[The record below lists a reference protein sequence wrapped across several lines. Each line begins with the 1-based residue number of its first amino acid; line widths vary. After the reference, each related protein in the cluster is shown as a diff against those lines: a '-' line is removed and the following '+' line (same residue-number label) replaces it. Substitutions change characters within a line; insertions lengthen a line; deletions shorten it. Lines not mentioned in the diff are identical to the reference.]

1 MKVNEYLT
9 FAKNID
15 NNDEYSLY
23 KIDYQDSYGYM
34 TVFDILPGVQVI
46 LNDFHCIISPESK
59 EPSTKHYLEINH
71 CLHGRFECIFEEN
84 RYGYL
89 GEGDVSMNDW
99 SIDRKISSFPLGYY
113 YGIEILIDIDRVSQ
127 DAFFKQFHIDVLA
140 LFKRVRKNHKLL
152 IVRSTERIQH
162 IYWEM
167 YHVWD
172 KMDQNYLKLKV
183 AELLFFL
190 QDASFEI
197 LDDRCYYTKYQI
209 QSVKQVKKYLSENYQ
224 EKHKIEDL
232 AHFSHIS
239 VATLRKCFKDIY
251 GKPIYQW
258 YKEYRLEKARK
269 LLLETD
275 LSIITIATQIGYT
288 NPSKFSSAFQSY
300 FHQTPYIYRKE
311 HKR

>member
-9 FAKNID
+9 FAEIVED
-15 NNDEYSLY
+15 NDEYSQY
-23 KIDYQDSYGYM
+23 KINCQDSYGYM
-34 TVFDILPGVQVI
+34 TLFEILPGLQI
-46 LNDFHCIISPESK
+46 IFNDFQCDVSPESK
-59 EPSTKHYLEINH
+59 EFPNKQYLEINH
-71 CLHGRFECIFEEN
+71 CLHGRFECVFEEN

-99 SIDRKISSFPLGYY
+99 SIDRKVSSFPLGYY
-113 YGIEILIDIDRVSQ
+113 YGIEILIDIDQVSQ
-127 DAFFKQFHIDVLA
+127 SSFFEQFHIDVLA
-140 LFKRVRKNHKLL
+140 LFEKVRKNHKLI

-172 KMDQNYLKLKV
+172 RMSKDYLKLKV

-190 QDASFEI
+190 QDATFEMI
-197 LDDRCYYTKYQI
+197 DERHYYTKQQI
-209 QSVKQVKKYLSENYQ
+209 QIVKQVKKYLSQNYQ
-224 EKHKIEDL
+224 EKYKIQEL
-232 AHFSHIS
+232 ADYFHIN
-239 VATLRKCFKDIY
+239 VITLRKCFKDIY

-258 YKEYRLEKARK
+258 HKEYRLEKARR

-288 NPSKFSSAFQSY
+288 NPSKFSSAFQSH
-300 FHQTPYIYRKE
+300 FHYTPLLYRKA
-311 HKR
+311 HKP